1 MYKKILRLSIPN
13 IITNITVPLLG
24 MVDLAIVGHLGDE
37 KYIGAIAIG
46 TAIFNLIYWNFGF
59 LRMGTS
65 GFAAQAFG
73 ARNLEECMHVLV
85 RALSVAVSVAIL
97 VLALQLFIGKIAM
110 GFMHAEGVMKRLALD
125 YFFVRIWAAPA
136 TLSLYVFKGWFI
148 GMQNSRTPMYI
159 AITINIVN
167 IVFSLLFVTVFRL
180 GIEGVAW
187 GTVIAQFSGVLFSV
201 IAWLKYYGRL
211 SRYFSIRRSLDW
223 NCLLRFFHIN
233 GDIFLRTLC
242 LVIVFTFFTSASS
255 GMGEMVLAV
264 NTLFMQM
271 FILFSY
277 IMDGFAYAGEALVGR
292 YVGAENRRMLQK
304 SVKHIIVWGAGI
316 AILFTVIYLFFLEPL
331 LSLFTNNDVI
341 VETARESQE
350 WIVAVPLAGFLAF
363 VYDGVLVG
371 ATQAGIMRNVMF
383 VATVF
388 FFAIYYGFYPLM
400 GNEALWCAFIVY
412 LLVRGIMQFILS
424 RKIIFSK

>member
-187 GTVIAQFSGVLFSV
+187 GTVIA
-201 IAWLKYYGRL
+201 
-211 SRYFSIRRSLDW
+211 
-223 NCLLRFFHIN
+223 
-233 GDIFLRTLC
+233 
-242 LVIVFTFFTSASS
+242 
-255 GMGEMVLAV
+255 
-264 NTLFMQM
+264 
-271 FILFSY
+271 
-277 IMDGFAYAGEALVGR
+277 
-292 YVGAENRRMLQK
+292 
-304 SVKHIIVWGAGI
+304 
-316 AILFTVIYLFFLEPL
+316 
-331 LSLFTNNDVI
+331 
-341 VETARESQE
+341 
-350 WIVAVPLAGFLAF
+350 
-363 VYDGVLVG
+363 
-371 ATQAGIMRNVMF
+371 
-383 VATVF
+383 
-388 FFAIYYGFYPLM
+388 
-400 GNEALWCAFIVY
+400 
-412 LLVRGIMQFILS
+412 
-424 RKIIFSK
+424 